1 MFSKLR
7 FSKFKKFVFRSVF
20 GELQL
25 TQISLNFKTL
35 CSNLKIRGLGAT
47 VCSFSIILTLK
58 DALKSKSPYILL
70 NKNMYYN
77 ENETELKMCPPQKL
91 A

>member
-1 MFSKLR
+1 MFINLIKEINRLISKGMSKIYLKSYYWEILMFSKLR

-47 VCSFSIILTLK
+47 VGSFSIIL
-58 DALKSKSPYILL
+58 I
-70 NKNMYYN
+70 
-77 ENETELKMCPPQKL
+77 
-91 A
+91 

>member
-25 TQISLNFKTL
+25 TQILSLNFKTL

-47 VCSFSIILTLK
+47 VCSFSILTLK